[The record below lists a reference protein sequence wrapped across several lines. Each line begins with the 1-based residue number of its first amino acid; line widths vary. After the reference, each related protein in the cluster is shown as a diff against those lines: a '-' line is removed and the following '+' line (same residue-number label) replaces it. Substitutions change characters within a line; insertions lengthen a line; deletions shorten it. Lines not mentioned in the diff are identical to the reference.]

1 MIESAKIS
9 PDDIYNRELINHVH
23 PPQWINPEPVSKYN
37 MVVIGAGTAGLVSAA
52 GAAGLGAKVALV
64 ERAFLGGDCLNY
76 GCVPSK
82 AILRSSR
89 AMKEIMELDV
99 FGIDPVEVQPDFGRV
114 MERMRRLRSRISKHD
129 SAERFKNIGVDVF
142 IGEGVFSGPDTV
154 MVGDSKLCFRKAVI
168 ATGARPFVPPI
179 KGLENA
185 GYMTNETVFSLIE
198 RPNRLAVIGG
208 GPIGCELAQAFKR
221 LGSDVTI
228 MQKNSRFL
236 PREDPDAS
244 ELLAESF
251 RTEGI
256 RIILN
261 ARINRVTTSPDGSK
275 MIEVES
281 DNVSEMINADEIL
294 VGAGRLPNVEGL
306 GLESAGVAFDT
317 RTGVNVDDHLRT
329 TNKRIYAAGDVCLR
343 YKFTHTADA
352 SARIVIRNALFK
364 GRARFSS
371 LSIPWCTY
379 TDPEIAHVGIYERD
393 AEAAGIPIDTFIRH
407 FKDVDRAILDGDD
420 KGFVKVHVR
429 KGTDI
434 ILGATIVAKH
444 AGDMISEISVAM
456 AGKVGLGSLG
466 NVIHPYPT
474 QAEAIKQLGDAYN
487 RTKLTPLVSSLFKK
501 WLTLTR

>member
-1 MIESAKIS
+1 MTGDDSLY
-9 PDDIYNRELINHVH
+9 PDDIYNQKLLNNVH
-23 PPQWINPEPVSKYN
+23 PPHWINPEPASKYN
-37 MVVIGAGTAGLVSAA
+37 LVVIGAGTAGLVSAA

-99 FGIDPVEVQPDFGRV
+99 FGLEPVDVLPDFGRV
-114 MERMRRLRSRISKHD
+114 MERMRRLRSKISKND
-129 SAERFKNIGVDVF
+129 SAERLKSIGVDVF
-142 IGEGVFSGPDTV
+142 IGGGVFSGPDTV
-154 MVGDSKLCFRKAVI
+154 MVGDSKLCFKKAVI

-185 GYMTNETVFSLIE
+185 GYITNETVFSLTE
-198 RPNRLAVIGG
+198 RPNRLTVIGG
-208 GPIGCELAQAFKR
+208 GPIGCELAQAFGR
-221 LGSDVTI
+221 LGSKVTI
-228 MQKNSRFL
+228 MQDDPTFL
-236 PREDPDAS
+236 PREDPDATGILS
-244 ELLAESF
+244 ESF

-256 RIILN
+256 RVILN
-261 ARINRVTTSPDGSK
+261 ARIQSVITSPDGSK

-281 DNVSEMINADEIL
+281 DNVSERIIADAIL
-294 VGAGRLPNVEGL
+294 VGAGRMPNVEGL
-306 GLESAGVAFDT
+306 GLETAGVAFDT
-317 RTGVNVDDHLRT
+317 RTGVTVNDHLRT

-352 SARIVIRNALFK
+352 SARIVIRNALFG

-371 LSIPWCTY
+371 LSIPWCTF

-393 AEAAGIPIDTFIRH
+393 AEAAGIPVDTFIRQ
-407 FKDVDRAILDGDD
+407 FEDVDRAILDSED
-420 KGFVKVHVR
+420 KGFVKIHVK

-466 NVIHPYPT
+466 NIIHPYPT

-487 RTKLTPLVSSLFKK
+487 RSKLTPFVSSLFKK
-501 WLTLTR
+501 WLTFTR